1 MCLGNAG
8 GTEKRS
14 HVVEHCF
21 NRATTDKRKQKKHK
35 GSRATARL
43 KKDKLKEEEEGKIGY
58 ADFINAIC
66 KCTPEAIET
75 LFESIIMKF
84 FVASGLSVGNSLDYM
99 GKM

>member
-1 MCLGNAG
+1 M
-8 GTEKRS
+8 
-14 HVVEHCF
+14 EHCF

-43 KKDKLKEEEEGKIGY
+43 KKDKLKEEEEEGKIGY